1 MIYVFRIFYI
11 YGGSK
16 LKWLKEF
23 HTSYKSKK
31 VVFSC
36 QKVTFWRKINAT
48 AWKENNFLGFIVKK
62 RFKKKKKICKTCA
75 IDIIENENRDTLKY
89 SDTYHQ
95 LSAKE
100 YCKEH
105 EISHSDHKCK
115 PSWCGDCGFL
125 IQYDIMIDW
134 EKKARLW

>member
-1 MIYVFRIFYI
+1 MAN
-11 YGGSK
+11 
-16 LKWLKEF
+16 
-23 HTSYKSKK
+23 KK
-31 VVFSC
+31 
-36 QKVTFWRKINAT
+36 T
-48 AWKENNFLGFIVKK
+48 
-62 RFKKKKKICKTCA
+62 KKKICKTCA
-75 IDIIENENRDTLKY
+75 GDIIENENRDVLRY

-100 YCKEH
+100 YCSRH